1 MRLFGSPGM
10 PYSSFRVPNALTW
23 LFLAALLAAT
33 ATRLWL
39 ALRQIRHVRAHRE
52 AVPPYFADTIPLA
65 AHQKAADYTA
75 AKTRL
80 GILSTSIDAGLVLLL
95 TLGGGVQWLSALW
108 ARAFEAGSLGHGT
121 ALLLSLFFIQ
131 GAVSLPL
138 ALYRTFVVEARFGFN
153 RMTVA
158 LFFAD
163 LAKQVAVALVL
174 GVPLLLAVLWLMGRM
189 GEHWWLYV
197 WLVVTA
203 FSIGLQ
209 LILPPVILPL
219 FNKFT
224 PITEGELARRV
235 ADLLARCGFK
245 SRGLYM
251 MDGSKRSSHGNA
263 FFAGFGATKRIVL
276 FDTLVERLQ
285 PSEVEAVL
293 AHELGHYK
301 LHHIVKM
308 LALGAAMTFA
318 GLWVLGQLI
327 DQPWFYAG
335 LGVTTPSTAAALA
348 LFMLAGP
355 EFTFLL
361 HPLLT
366 LYSRKNEFE
375 ADAYAKGHAQ
385 SSDLIQ
391 ALVKLY
397 RDNAS
402 TLTPDPLHS
411 AFYDSHPPAALRI
424 ARLEAK

>member
-1 MRLFGSPGM
+1 M
-10 PYSSFRVPNALTW
+10 PNALTW

-39 ALRQIRHVRAHRE
+39 ASRQIRHVRAHRA
-52 AVPPYFADTIPLA
+52 AVPPSFAESIPLT

-75 AKTRL
+75 AKTQF
-80 GILSTSIDAGLVLLL
+80 GIVNTLVDAALILAF
-95 TLGGGVQWLSALW
+95 TLGGGVQWLSDAWTRWFAL
-108 ARAFEAGSLGHGT
+108 GSLSHGT
-121 ALLLSLFFIQ
+121 ALLLSLFFLQ
-131 GAVSLPL
+131 GAISLPL
-138 ALYRTFVVEARFGFN
+138 ALYRTFVIESRFGFN
-153 RMTVA
+153 RMTLA

-189 GEHWWLYV
+189 GEYWWLYV
-197 WLVVTA
+197 WAVVTA

-209 LILPPVILPL
+209 LIIPPFILPL

-224 PITEGELARRV
+224 PITEGELAQRIE
-235 ADLLARCGFK
+235 ALLARCGFK
-245 SRGLYM
+245 SSGLYK

-263 FFAGFGATKRIVL
+263 FFTGFGATKRIVL

-293 AHELGHYK
+293 AHELGHYR

-308 LALGAAMTFA
+308 LVISAAMTFA

-327 DQPWFYAG
+327 EHSWFYSG
-335 LGVTTPSTAAALA
+335 LGVTAASTAAALA
-348 LFMLAGP
+348 LFMLVVP

-361 HPLLT
+361 HPLMT
-366 LYSRKNEFE
+366 HYSRKNEFE

-385 SSDLIQ
+385 SRDLVQ